1 MRQYNSKTSAA
12 GLLNCF
18 LLVGAVLVAAA
29 CSDSGI
35 SGTGDDSQAPPITDD
50 DDEILPVSISGQ
62 VIAIDRETG
71 IELSSDEYH
80 ERAGL
85 LLVYLLEDPDDLTQ
99 VVDKRTLAEPGAWAI
114 EDFNYEGHI
123 HVVAIASDNSPIIG
137 ANSLQRR
144 YPFNPLRVEGR
155 TLNDIDIVIDLP
167 DDWTAN
173 GGPEPGGEGSS
184 GGGAGGGSG
193 TTGGG
198 DDDDGGS
205 AVPGDDDGGNP
216 PGDDDDGGGGDDD
229 DDDDDTTPEVVYPD
243 PTTLS
248 GSTVSSSLPDEAI
261 VVTSN
266 SADLSDGPWGYSVL
280 DGFGA
285 FTITVANSHGD
296 TGLMAYHDT
305 DGNGLFEPSD
315 TLGVPSG
322 NPFELGVGDITGI
335 NIEIPAS
342 TPVVPPAPATY
353 SPIIGQLNFGAYN
366 PSGDILVF
374 ASYQTTGGAPYSGI
388 VMNSPGNF
396 GLVCPSDAE
405 DVLVWAVFDADG
417 DGSYDINVDPFD
429 SFGPVDANSGQ
440 LGNVVLDLGG
450 GVAQGTV
457 SGLVS
462 YTGPV
467 TSDDVLYIS
476 ISSDP
481 PEPTTQPELSIVVSN
496 PNFPVMY
503 TFSEIDSGTWWVSGY
518 MDLGGDSP
526 PSVTPGG
533 SSEDIIGSTGVIH
546 VSPGENDTSNN
557 FGLSN

>member
-1 MRQYNSKTSAA
+1 MRRSIATR
-12 GLLNCF
+12 GLRSSRLSLLLF
-18 LLVGAVLVAAA
+18 LLLLAPA
-29 CSDSGI
+29 CSDGGLSSPGNE
-35 SGTGDDSQAPPITDD
+35 GNTPPVGDD
-50 DDEILPVSISGQ
+50 DDEIVPVSVSGN
-62 VIAIDRETG
+62 IRAIDRETG
-71 IELSSDEYH
+71 IELTMDEYH

-99 VVDKRTLAEPGAWAI
+99 VIDKRTLAEPGTWAI
-114 EDFNYEGHI
+114 EDFDYEGDI
-123 HVVAIASDNSPIIG
+123 HVIAIASDNSPIIG

-144 YPFNPLRVEGR
+144 YPFNPLRIEGR
-155 TLNDIDIVIDLP
+155 PVSEVDIVIDLP

-184 GGGAGGGSG
+184 GG
-193 TTGGG
+193 TGGG
-198 DDDDGGS
+198 DGTTDGGGDDGGS
-205 AVPGDDDGGNP
+205 AVPGDDDGSP
-216 PGDDDDGGGGDDD
+216 PGDDDDGGGAGGDDD
-229 DDDDDTTPEVVYPD
+229 DDSTPEVVYPD

-266 SADLSDGPWGYSVL
+266 SGDLADGPWGYTVL
-280 DGFGA
+280 DGFGD
-285 FTITVANSHGD
+285 FSITVANSHGE

-315 TLGVPSG
+315 TLGVPSA
-322 NPFELGVGDITGI
+322 NPYEVGAGDITGI
-335 NIEIPAS
+335 SIEIPAS
-342 TPVVPPAPATY
+342 TPVVPPAPPSY
-353 SPIIGQLNFGAYN
+353 SAIVGQLNFGDYN
-366 PSGDILVF
+366 PAGDILVF
-374 ASYQTTGGAPYSGI
+374 ASYQTTDGAPYSGI

-396 GLVCPSDAE
+396 ALVCPSDAE

-417 DGSYDINVDPFD
+417 DGTYDVNVDPFD
-429 SFGPVDANSGQ
+429 SFGPVDAESGQ
-440 LGNVVLDLGG
+440 LNNVLLELGG
-450 GVAQGTV
+450 GGAQGTV

-462 YTGPV
+462 YTGTV
-467 TSDDVLYIS
+467 SADDVLYIS

-518 MDLGGDSP
+518 MDIGGDSP

-533 SSEDIIGSTGVIH
+533 SSEDIIGATGVIH

>member
-1 MRQYNSKTSAA
+1 MTIDTANRYSAFHLILLATS
-12 GLLNCF
+12 LML
-18 LLVGAVLVAAA
+18 AAA

-35 SGTGDDSQAPPITDD
+35 SGTGDDGNTPPIADD
-50 DDEILPVSISGQ
+50 DDELLPVTISGQ
-62 VIAIDRETG
+62 VYAVDRQTG
-71 IELSSDEYH
+71 IELTSDEYH

-85 LLVYLLEDPDDLTQ
+85 LLVYLLEDPEDLTQ
-99 VVDKRTLAEPGAWAI
+99 VIDKRTLAEPGTWAI
-114 EDFNYEGHI
+114 EDFSYEGEL

-144 YPFNPLRVEGR
+144 YPFNPLRMEGR
-155 TLNDIDIVIDLP
+155 AIDGVDIVIDLP
-167 DDWTAN
+167 DDWTAS

-184 GGGAGGGSG
+184 GGG
-193 TTGGG
+193 TGGTGSTG
-198 DDDDGGS
+198 DDDDGS
-205 AVPGDDDGGNP
+205 NP
-216 PGDDDDGGGGDDD
+216 SGDDDDGNPTGDDDDAGGSGDDD
-229 DDDDDTTPEVVYPD
+229 DDDSTPEIIYPD

-248 GSTVSSSLPDEAI
+248 GSTVSSSLPNEAI

-266 SADLSDGPWGYSVL
+266 SSDLGDGPWGYTVL
-280 DGFGA
+280 EGFGA
-285 FTITVANSHGD
+285 FTITVANSHGE

-315 TLGVPSG
+315 TLGVASA
-322 NPFELGVGDITGI
+322 NPYELGTGDITGI
-335 NIEIPAS
+335 NIEIPAA
-342 TPVVPPAPATY
+342 TPVVPPTPPSF
-353 SPIIGQLNFGAYN
+353 SPIIGQLNFGDYN

-374 ASYQTTGGAPYSGI
+374 ASYQTTGGAPYSG
-388 VMNSPGNF
+388 VVLNSPGNF

-429 SFGPVDANSGQ
+429 SYGPFDATSGQ

-450 GVAQGTV
+450 GASQGTV

-462 YTGPV
+462 YTGSV

-476 ISSDP
+476 ISSAP
-481 PEPTTQPELSIVVSN
+481 PQPTTQPELSIVVSN

-503 TFSEIDSGTWWVSGY
+503 TFADIDSGTWWVSGY
-518 MDLGGDSP
+518 MDIGGDSP
-526 PSVTPGG
+526 PSATPGG
-533 SSEDIIGSTGVIH
+533 SAEDIIGSTEVIH